1 MLAAAAAA
9 AATQLISKDLF
20 RNIYPK
26 WLISFIHA
34 IGLTDKL

>member
-26 WLISFIHA
+26 
-34 IGLTDKL
+34 